1 MNKNIL
7 AIFIAVAMGLITQ
20 SSHSQVKTKY
30 GDETATLDGIIKAYY
45 DVVCVKKGGK
55 VSYERDSLLHIPGVV
70 MVGAVEKDKS
80 GKKELKMIS
89 LSTFHRLFDP
99 GSEQHGFYEH
109 EIGRRTEKFGN
120 IYHVFSAYESMD
132 EQGGKPKDRGI
143 NSIELYND
151 GKRFWIVSW
160 IFDTE
165 GNGNT
170 IPKEYL
176 NK

>member
-1 MNKNIL
+1 MNKNIR
-7 AIFIAVAMGLITQ
+7 AILFCVAMGMGIQ
-20 SSHSQVKTKY
+20 VSVGQVKTIF
-30 GDETATLDGIIKAYY
+30 GDETATLDGIMKAYY

-55 VSYERDSLLHIPGVV
+55 ASYERDSLLHIPGVV
-70 MVGAVEKDKS
+70 MVGFVAKDKG
-80 GKKELKMIS
+80 GKKALKMMN
-89 LSTFHRLFDP
+89 LREFHRQFDP
-99 GSEQHGFYEH
+99 ASELHGFYEY

-120 IYHVFSAYESMD
+120 IYHVFSAYESMNV
-132 EQGGKPKDRGI
+132 QGEKPIDRGI
-143 NSIELYND
+143 NSIELYYD

-176 NK
+176 HK

>member
-7 AIFIAVAMGLITQ
+7 AILICLAVVLMAQTSVG
-20 SSHSQVKTKY
+20 QVKTKY

-55 VSYERDSLLHIPGVV
+55 IIYERDSLLHIPGSV
-70 MVGAVEKDKS
+70 MVGFVVKDKS
-80 GKKELKMIS
+80 GKKVLKMID
-89 LSTFHRLFDP
+89 LREFHRLSDP
-99 GSEQHGFYEH
+99 GAEQQGFYEH
-109 EIGRRTEKFGN
+109 EIGRRMEKFGN
-120 IYHVFSAYESMD
+120 IYHVFSAYESMT

-143 NSIELYND
+143 NSIELYYD

-165 GNGNT
+165 NNGNS